1 MTMTSSFLTCYKDI
15 SKNNYGLRN
24 HNIDTITIHH
34 MAGNL
39 TIEQCGKVFKNKR
52 ACSNYGI
59 GSDGRIAC
67 YCYEEYAAMTSSN
80 KSNDERAI
88 TIEVANDS
96 LGPEWHVSSEAI
108 TSLISLCY
116 DICIRYNIKELIF
129 KNDKHLV
136 GNPYLQNVTIHSFFS
151 ATLCPGPYLL
161 SKIPYVCEKVNN
173 MLKCTVKDNN
183 NNLENNDV
191 LYKVQLGAFKNKEG
205 AEKLKSELE
214 KLGYSCIIKKE
225 RQ

>member
-1 MTMTSSFLTCYKDI
+1 MTSSFLACYNDI
-15 SKNNYGLRN
+15 SENNYGIRN
-24 HNIDTITIHH
+24 HSIDTITIHH

-39 TIEQCGKVFKNKR
+39 TIEQCGRVFHSKR

-96 LGPEWHVSSEAI
+96 GNPDWHVSDIAI
-108 TSLISLCY
+108 NSLISLCY
-116 DICIRYNIKELIF
+116 DICNRYNIKELKF
-129 KNDKHLV
+129 KNDKSLV
-136 GNPYLQNVTIHSFFS
+136 GNIDLQNVTVHNFFS

-161 SKIPYVCEKVNN
+161 SKIPYVCEKVNG
-173 MLKCTVKDNN
+173 MIKCTVKENN
-183 NNLENNDV
+183 NNLENNNV

-225 RQ
+225 KQ